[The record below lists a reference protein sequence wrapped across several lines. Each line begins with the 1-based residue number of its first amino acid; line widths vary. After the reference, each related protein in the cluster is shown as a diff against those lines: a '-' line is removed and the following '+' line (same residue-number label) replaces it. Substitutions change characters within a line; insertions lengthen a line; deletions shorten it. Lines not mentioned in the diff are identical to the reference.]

1 MSILQEPITV
11 GELRLPNR
19 IVMAPLTRNRANMPG
34 RVPNALMRDYYV
46 QRASAGMIITEATSV
61 DPAGGGYP
69 STPGIWR
76 PSRPRAGAA
85 SSTACTPPA
94 AASSCSSGTWAA
106 SRTRSIMTGAPRSR
120 QAPSRQRGT

>member
-61 DPAGGGYP
+61 DPAGVGYP
-69 STPGIWR
+69 STPGIWS
-76 PSRPRAGAA
+76 PEQTAG
-85 SSTACTPPA
+85 
-94 AASSCSSGTWAA
+94 W
-106 SRTRSIMTGAPRSR
+106 R
-120 QAPSRQRGT
+120 